1 MAATPTSS
9 PSSTFP
15 LKDRVAIVTGSS
27 RGIGKVVALHLASL
41 GAKLVVNYLSSA
53 AKAEE
58 VVREINSSWSAT
70 SSFPRAIA
78 VQADVSNPAQV
89 KSLFDAAE
97 KAFQEPAHILIANA
111 GIIDPTFPLIA
122 DTTVESLEKTLN
134 VNTKGT
140 FLCIREAANRL
151 KRGGGGRIITYS
163 FTPTKGE
170 DGPGVGGAGA
180 FLASTAAIEEM
191 TKIIAKELKGT
202 KITAN
207 CVALGAFAT
216 EAYFSIVDEEFVK
229 KCINFSPLLR
239 LGEPRDVAVVL
250 GFLVSDDGEW
260 VNGQVIPING
270 GA

>member
-15 LKDRVAIVTGSS
+15 PVVSAKSS
-27 RGIGKVVALHLASL
+27 
-41 GAKLVVNYLSSA
+41 LSILLPSVPNFA

-97 KAFQEPAHILIANA
+97 KAFQESAHILIANA
-111 GIIDPTFPLIA
+111 GIIDSTFPLIA

-134 VNTKGT
+134 VNAKGT

-163 FTPTKGE
+163 LTSTKGE
-170 DGPGVGGAGA
+170 DGPGTGGAGA

-216 EAYFSIVDEEFVK
+216 EAYFSIADEEFVK
-229 KCINFSPLLR
+229 KCINLSPLLR

-270 GA
+270 GVA